1 MQVKIHLSGLLNFPI
16 GGFSLLY
23 SIISCEIVW
32 LYSKKNI
39 QRKVNKPT
47 FQSYCNIVR
56 AVAIGM
62 RGAKKI

>member
-1 MQVKIHLSGLLNFPI
+1 MDFYLANGM
-16 GGFSLLY
+16 
-23 SIISCEIVW
+23 
-32 LYSKKNI
+32 

-62 RGAKKI
+62 RGAFFGSEPLYVLAGFVFDKM

>member
-1 MQVKIHLSGLLNFPI
+1 VDFSAFHVLSFAGIMDFYLAN
-16 GGFSLLY
+16 GM
-23 SIISCEIVW
+23 
-32 LYSKKNI
+32 

-62 RGAKKI
+62 RGTFFGSEPLYVLASFVFDKM